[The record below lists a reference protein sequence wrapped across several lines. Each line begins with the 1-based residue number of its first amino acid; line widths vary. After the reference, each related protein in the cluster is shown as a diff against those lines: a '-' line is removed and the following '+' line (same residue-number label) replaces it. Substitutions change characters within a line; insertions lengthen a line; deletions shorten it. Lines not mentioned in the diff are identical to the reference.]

1 MAKEKDTNKL
11 LNIYGARVS
20 ANGKYVNLSLVS
32 GKDDARVFYCATIK
46 KDNSSKVKVKEHTRN
61 GVEGFMIF
69 VPLLKAD
76 KKKEQ
81 ATELEDVDF

>member
-20 ANGKYVNLSLVS
+20 ANGKYVNLSLVT

-46 KDNSSKVKVKEHTRN
+46 KDNSSKVKVKEHTSN

-81 ATELEDVDF
+81 PAELEDVDF